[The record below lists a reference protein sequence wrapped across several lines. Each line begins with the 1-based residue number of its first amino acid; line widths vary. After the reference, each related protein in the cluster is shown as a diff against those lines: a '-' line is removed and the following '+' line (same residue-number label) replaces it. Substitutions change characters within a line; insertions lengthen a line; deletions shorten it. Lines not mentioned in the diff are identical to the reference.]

1 MALYDTYFFLIVRFT
16 THNLTLLNQRKVIV
30 SGNIVLTPNCEDAVG
45 KPKYRKRGKTQTRY
59 REAFKTISGYMPDSR
74 TEFPLKNY
82 FKPLGV
88 SDVV

>member
-1 MALYDTYFFLIVRFT
+1 M
-16 THNLTLLNQRKVIV
+16 IV

-45 KPKYRKRGKTQTRY
+45 KPKYRKRGKTQISKKRKNPNIEKEEKPKFRKRGKTQTRY

-74 TEFPLKNY
+74 TEFPQKNY